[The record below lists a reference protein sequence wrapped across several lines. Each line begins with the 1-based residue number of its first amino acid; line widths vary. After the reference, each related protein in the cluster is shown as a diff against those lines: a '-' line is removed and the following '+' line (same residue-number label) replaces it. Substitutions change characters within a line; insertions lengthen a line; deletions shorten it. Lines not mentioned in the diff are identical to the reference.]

1 MVLDQYACRG
11 LCTRNV
17 SRAVIERPYSREP
30 QAVGAVYDRPGFFVQ
45 SRGRGIPHD
54 AASLSRPDARRPL
67 AMSIFV
73 ALYLSGAAFASALET
88 AGVARSALSVFPL
101 RKASTARSRYGLPA
115 MPPNTTRASSM
126 VLSLNCK
133 PRAADAMA
141 KSQTPRGLSFSNE
154 ARKPGF
160 GGGMTISVRISLKR
174 TTCDWMRPSTIMSPG
189 TSCSTDIS
197 LIPEGPATFT
207 VASSVIRAGAASPG

>member
-1 MVLDQYACRG
+1 MNVFVMFSSARIPFPCEEG
-11 LCTRNV
+11 NSSTR
-17 SRAVIERPYSREP
+17 
-30 QAVGAVYDRPGFFVQ
+30 
-45 SRGRGIPHD
+45 HD

-73 ALYLSGAAFASALET
+73 ALYLSGAAFASAVET

-174 TTCDWMRPSTIMSPG
+174 TTCDYASI
-189 TSCSTDIS
+189 DHH
-197 LIPEGPATFT
+197 
-207 VASSVIRAGAASPG
+207 VAGHQLLDRHFFD